1 MILDYLRWS
10 SKTPR
15 CPPPSRLSA
24 KRPARNVYAETCR
37 SERRYSS
44 SSDICASSHAI
55 IVAAW
60 HLLTTGETYQDLGGD
75 YFEKRRDPQRQVQ
88 HLVRKLA
95 ELGYQATLEPAA
107 A

>member
-1 MILDYLRWS
+1 MDGGNDKLTGSLTLTTATLTGS
-10 SKTPR
+10 NFSVGGSTPTLASTF
-15 CPPPSRLSA
+15 PGPGLSLLPRDDWLWWYPRA
-24 KRPARNVYAETCR
+24 
-37 SERRYSS
+37 
-44 SSDICASSHAI
+44 
-55 IVAAW
+55 